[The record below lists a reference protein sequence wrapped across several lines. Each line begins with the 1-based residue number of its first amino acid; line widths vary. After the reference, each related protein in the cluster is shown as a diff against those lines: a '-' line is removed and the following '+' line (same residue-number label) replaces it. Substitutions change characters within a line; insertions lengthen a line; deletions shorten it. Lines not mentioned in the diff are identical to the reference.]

1 MPLAS
6 PEVSAIAALAGSAI
20 GGVTPLI
27 SNYVSQRS
35 ITRRELLS
43 RELNE
48 RQTLYAEFMRFA
60 ATVYVQARTSSLEKL
75 DDLVILHSY
84 VGRMRLLASPPV
96 IEAAEEFAQI
106 VTRNYGEQNVSI
118 DVLREST
125 LADHVEPLKEFSLR
139 CREELDRLIRSG
151 TL

>member
-20 GGVTPLI
+20 GGITPLI
-27 SNYVSQRS
+27 SNYVAQRS

-48 RQTLYAEFMRFA
+48 RQTLYAEFIRFA
-60 ATVYVQARTSSLEKL
+60 GTVYVQARTSHLKEL
-75 DDLVILHSY
+75 DDLVVLHSY

-96 IEAAEEFAQI
+96 IEAAEEFAQL
-106 VTRNYGEQNVSI
+106 VTKNYGEENVTI
-118 DVLREST
+118 EVLRETT
-125 LADHVEPLKEFSLR
+125 LADHVEPLKKFSLR
-139 CREELDRLIRSG
+139 CREELDRLIRTG
-151 TL
+151 AF